1 MAMPRRFSPASVAV
15 RISPGQQVTIRPP
28 FLHAR
33 SLRPSTTCI
42 QDLLRYWIGH
52 SNESITSGYSM
63 VKADV
68 AFRKKEA
75 EELGLGFEL
84 SSEKPD
90 LVPNVPICTQN
101 VLMSQIA

>member
-1 MAMPRRFSPASVAV
+1 
-15 RISPGQQVTIRPP
+15 
-28 FLHAR
+28 
-33 SLRPSTTCI
+33 
-42 QDLLRYWIGH
+42 LLRYWIGH

-63 VKADV
+63 VKEDV